1 MSIASTEA
9 ALKKFAADLRNGS
22 WSDDLKELGERL
34 LADLGG
40 ADDAEDTPEP
50 EAPPAPPAE

>member
-1 MSIASTEA
+1 VTIATLEA
-9 ALKKFAADLRNGS
+9 AVKKFAADLRTGS

-40 ADDAEDTPEP
+40 EEETADTPAE
-50 EAPPAPPAE
+50 EAPPTPPAE

>member
-1 MSIASTEA
+1 MSIATTEK

-22 WSDDLKELGERL
+22 WSDDLKELGETL

-40 ADDAEDTPEP
+40 PDEDDDA
-50 EAPPAPPAE
+50 PAENKPAADEAE